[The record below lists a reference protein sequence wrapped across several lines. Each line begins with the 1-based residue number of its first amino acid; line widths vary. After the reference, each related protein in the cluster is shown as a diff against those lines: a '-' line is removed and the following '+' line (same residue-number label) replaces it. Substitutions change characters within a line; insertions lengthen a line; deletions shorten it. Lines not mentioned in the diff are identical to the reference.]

1 MNRFVFVATALAE
14 IAALHGRQPTA
25 EQYVKLEDAFRK
37 RIVIDLETGMAGIY
51 YDDGFVGDP
60 ATFVESE
67 LTRPWIETRS
77 AQWAASDFAAEL

>member
-1 MNRFVFVATALAE
+1 MTRYVSIATALAE
-14 IAALHGRQPTA
+14 TAAFQGRRPTA

-37 RIVIDLETGMAGIY
+37 KIVIDLETGMAGIY

-67 LTRPWIETRS
+67 VTRPWIDTRS
-77 AQWAASDFAAEL
+77 AQCAASDFAADL